1 MNDLA
6 GAEASIRA
14 VWPWFRVDDAFVAT
28 LRACGDALACGELQ
42 AADLAL
48 LHAYRCGHP
57 EAARVLAL
65 TYAPHL
71 RTALVRAG
79 ASEAD
84 AEDLVQSRLLR
95 LVADHGASG
104 FRGHGS
110 LLGWLKRCL
119 IRDLRDQQ
127 RSAAERR
134 NQAIDP
140 DLLALLPLADAASP
154 YDAALFHRHAREL
167 CAALRSAVD
176 GLNSEDKELFE
187 LHWREKLTAGQI
199 AALVGQHR
207 VTVQRHISALQRAL
221 GMAVKRE
228 LEATFRLG
236 HEAVTTL
243 LRSLI
248 MRFDLTVASVLDAA

>member
-1 MNDLA
+1 MNDLS
-6 GAEASIRA
+6 GVEASIRA
-14 VWPWFRVDDAFVAT
+14 VWPWFQSDDAFVAI
-28 LRACGDALACGELQ
+28 LNACGDALACGELH

-48 LHAYRCGHP
+48 LHAYRRGHP
-57 EAARVLAL
+57 DAARVLAL
-65 TYAPHL
+65 TYTPHL

-95 LVADHGASG
+95 LVAEPGQPG

-119 IRDLRDQQ
+119 VRDLRDQQ

-134 NQAIDP
+134 NEHVDP
-140 DLLALLPLADAASP
+140 ELLALLPLTDANSP

-167 CAALRSAVD
+167 CVALRSAVD
-176 GLNSEDKELFE
+176 TLNTEDRELFE
-187 LHWREKLTAGQI
+187 LHWREHLTAGQI
-199 AALVGQHR
+199 ATLVGQHR
-207 VTVQRHISALQRAL
+207 VTVQRHISALQRTL
-221 GMAVKRE
+221 GVAVKRE

-236 HEAVTTL
+236 PQAVTTL

-248 MRFDLTVASVLDAA
+248 LRFDMTVASVLDAA